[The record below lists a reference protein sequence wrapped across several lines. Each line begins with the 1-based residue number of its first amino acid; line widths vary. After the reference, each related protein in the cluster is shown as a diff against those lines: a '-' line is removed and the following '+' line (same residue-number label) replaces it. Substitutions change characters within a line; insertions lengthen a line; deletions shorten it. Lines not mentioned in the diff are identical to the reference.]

1 MLHVKLEMGS
11 CMVSRKSSYYQS
23 RYRARLREKG
33 FVKREIW
40 IPPDYTK
47 VLKDCETAL
56 RVGVMPIIPKTVT
69 ERKMS
74 QDENWTTE
82 KLLEAL
88 AQSAP
93 ASDGAIKVELVEGTD
108 SGILVTMTEFGDLP
122 LLMSVSG
129 GQILVDTLL
138 WPVDEVTNSAAFN
151 ELILK
156 THKLLPLSTFGIRP
170 GPDGREYYE
179 MFGSLSA
186 GSILESVLFEI
197 ETLADNAMQ
206 AAEAYQSDLKD
217 VA

>member
-1 MLHVKLEMGS
+1 MDSFMAPK
-11 CMVSRKSSYYQS
+11 KSSYYQS
-23 RYRARLREKG
+23 RYRARLRENG
-33 FVKREIW
+33 YVKREIW

-47 VLKDCETAL
+47 ILKDCETAL
-56 RVGVMPIIPKTVT
+56 RAGVMPFIPRTVT

-74 QDENWTTE
+74 EDRNWTTE
-82 KLLEAL
+82 TLYEAL
-88 AQSAP
+88 AQSETA
-93 ASDGAIKVELVEGTD
+93 GEGGIEVELVEGTD
-108 SGILVTMTEFGDLP
+108 PGILITMTEFGDLP

-129 GQILVDTLL
+129 SQILVDTLL
-138 WPVDEVTNSAAFN
+138 WPVEKVDNAAAFN
-151 ELILK
+151 EMILK
-156 THKLLPLSTFGIRP
+156 THKLLPLSIIGIRP
-170 GPDGREYYE
+170 GPDGRDYYE

>member
-1 MLHVKLEMGS
+1 MDEL
-11 CMVSRKSSYYQS
+11 MVSKKSSYYQS

-33 FVKREIW
+33 YVKREIW

-47 VLKDCETAL
+47 SLKDCETAL
-56 RVGVMPIIPKTVT
+56 RVGVIPIIPKTVT
-69 ERKMS
+69 EKKMS
-74 QDENWTTE
+74 EDANWTTE
-82 KLLEAL
+82 TLYEAL

-93 ASDGAIKVELVEGTD
+93 AGEGAIEVELVEGAD
-108 SGILVTMTEFGDLP
+108 PGILITMTEFGDLP

-129 GQILVDTLL
+129 SQILIDTLL
-138 WPVDEVTNSAAFN
+138 WPVEEVDNAAAFN
-151 ELILK
+151 EMILK

-170 GPDGREYYE
+170 GPDGRDYYE

-206 AAEAYQSDLKD
+206 AAAAYQSDLKG

>member
-1 MLHVKLEMGS
+1 
-11 CMVSRKSSYYQS
+11 MVSRKSSYYQS

-74 QDENWTTE
+74 EDGNWTTE
-82 KLLEAL
+82 KLYQAL
-88 AQSAP
+88 AESEP
-93 ASDGAIKVELVEGTD
+93 AGDGAIKVELVEGTD
-108 SGILVTMTEFGDLP
+108 PGILVTMTEFGDLP

-138 WPVDEVTNSAAFN
+138 WPVDEVTNPAAFN

-156 THKLLPLSTFGIRP
+156 THKLLPLSTFGIRQ
-170 GPDGREYYE
+170 GPDGKEYYE

-206 AAEAYQSDLKD
+206 AAEAYQSDLRD

>member
-1 MLHVKLEMGS
+1 MDEL
-11 CMVSRKSSYYQS
+11 MVSKKSSYYQS

-33 FVKREIW
+33 YVKREIW

-47 VLKDCETAL
+47 SLKDCETAL
-56 RVGVMPIIPKTVT
+56 RIGVIPIIPKTVT
-69 ERKMS
+69 EKKMS
-74 QDENWTTE
+74 EDANWTTE
-82 KLLEAL
+82 TLYEAL

-93 ASDGAIKVELVEGTD
+93 AGEGAIEVELVEGAD
-108 SGILVTMTEFGDLP
+108 PGILITMTEFGDLP

-129 GQILVDTLL
+129 SQILVDTLL
-138 WPVDEVTNSAAFN
+138 WPVEEVDNAAAFN
-151 ELILK
+151 EMILK

-170 GPDGREYYE
+170 GPDGRDYYE

-206 AAEAYQSDLKD
+206 AAAAYQSDLKG

>member
-1 MLHVKLEMGS
+1 
-11 CMVSRKSSYYQS
+11 
-23 RYRARLREKG
+23 LREKG

-69 ERKMS
+69 EREMS
-74 QDENWTTE
+74 EDGNWTTE
-82 KLLEAL
+82 KLYQAL
-88 AQSAP
+88 AESEP
-93 ASDGAIKVELVEGTD
+93 AGDGAIKVELVEGTD
-108 SGILVTMTEFGDLP
+108 PGILVTMTEFGDLP

-138 WPVDEVTNSAAFN
+138 WPVDEVTNPAAFN

-156 THKLLPLSTFGIRP
+156 THKLLPLSTFGIRQ
-170 GPDGREYYE
+170 GPDGKEYYE

-206 AAEAYQSDLKD
+206 AAEAYQSDLRD